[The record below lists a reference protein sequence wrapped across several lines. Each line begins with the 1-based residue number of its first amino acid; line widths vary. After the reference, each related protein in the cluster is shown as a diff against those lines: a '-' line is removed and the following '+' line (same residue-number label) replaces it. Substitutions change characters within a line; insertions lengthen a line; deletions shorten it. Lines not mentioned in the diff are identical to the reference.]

1 MQAGTTGINAM
12 RVYNVTKQGQ
22 DQDPTGEFIRKY
34 VPELKHVPTEYIH
47 EPHKMS
53 ASLQKKFKVMIEGK
67 KFSKC
72 SDGLASF
79 VIPVRTDDCTQAT
92 AEELA
97 HYPYPIV
104 DEKSTA
110 KVAKDK
116 LSEIRKQEATKEEA
130 QRVYIKHGSRRGRS
144 DAKNSVSPKAPR
156 SGTKRAKTDNGQVSL
171 LKSFQTQAPVP
182 TAADRAVD
190 NNNNRHDLVV
200 DPTDIIHESP
210 VRIDSGK
217 GRQKISP
224 QKPSKTQ
231 PAISSFFEKS
241 NSATN
246 DKPSGSEWSCK
257 MCTFINDKPLALA
270 CGMCG
275 STRH

>member
-53 ASLQKKFKVMIEGK
+53 ASLQKKYRVMIQGK
-67 KFSKC
+67 MLSKC

-79 VIPVRTDDCTQAT
+79 VKPVRTDDCTQAT
-92 AEELA
+92 AEELV

-110 KVAKDK
+110 KIAKDK
-116 LSEIRKQEATKEEA
+116 LSVVRKQEATKEEA

-156 SGTKRAKTDNGQVSL
+156 SGTKRTKTDNGQVSL
-171 LKSFQTQAPVP
+171 LKSFQSQAPAP
-182 TAADRAVD
+182 IARDRAADD
-190 NNNNRHDLVV
+190 NNNHKDLVV
-200 DPTDIIHESP
+200 DPTDIIQESP
-210 VRIDSGK
+210 SLRIGSGK
-217 GRQKISP
+217 NRQKISP
-224 QKPSKTQ
+224 ETPFKTQ
-231 PAISSFFEKS
+231 PAISSFFEKGK
-241 NSATN
+241 NATN
-246 DKPSGSEWSCK
+246 DKPSGWSCK
-257 MCTFINDKPLALA
+257 MCTYINDKPLALA